1 MFHCPGN
8 MIYESVLMARGVQN
22 RIKII
27 SVSSRELET
36 ESDSS
41 VPDLIKG
48 QQRGIQV
55 AQIIW

>member
-1 MFHCPGN
+1 

>member
-1 MFHCPGN
+1 
-8 MIYESVLMARGVQN
+8 MARGVQN
-22 RIKII
+22 WIKII

-55 AQIIW
+55 AQIIWWDLWLR